1 MAAAVIFSAVSCA
14 KEDIS
19 SSIGGGEVEVTFT
32 ANLADMGTRAIGDGT
47 SANQVYLAVYETG
60 KTKPL
65 PVINP
70 KTPNLV
76 QGKKATISV
85 VLLRDKVYDL
95 VFWAQ
100 SNEATCYTPNWDG
113 RTLTVNYDDAV
124 AQDETRDAF
133 FLVKNGFKAGE
144 DDTTFELRRPF
155 AQLNVGLSADDV
167 ENIKKNGVNVY
178 TLQAAVTVK
187 DVFSTLKLTADS
199 VDEDGKQFIEAEDKT
214 AATFDMA
221 AKPTEALVVSGKEY
235 NYLSM
240 NYLLANQNVEVN
252 YTFYDGTTEYF
263 RNYHAVP
270 LKYNYRTNI
279 IGNILS
285 AEYDFNVIIVPGFN
299 EPDYKYDVT
308 PWDGKSVSEPAYDED
323 TKTYTVNNGAELAWL
338 AGVVNGTISR
348 AEADP
353 LQGVTIVLGAD
364 IDLANKHWTPIGYW
378 ETFDGVF
385 DGNGHAV
392 KNIKHH
398 GTEEDCY
405 VGLFGYLKNATIK
418 NLIVENVDIKLVG
431 NDSWAGGHIGAIAGR
446 ADGKVVLEN
455 ITIQGLVKI
464 EGDLSKAG
472 AGRIGAVIG
481 GNQGAQNLTLSNIE
495 VNVGEGSFVKGS
507 SSIGGVAGQ
516 LQGVATFENVVS
528 NINVSANEFAA
539 GGIIG
544 LAPNQCSFNKCT
556 STGNVSVLAPS
567 KDSNAYRVGG
577 IAGSW
582 GDNTTYPLSLVECAY
597 SGELSAVTTIHD
609 CAGFVGRGYA
619 QAVDAKVVVNGVE
632 YVYKGNGVYF
642 VEGVYLVTNIVALQ
656 ALLDGANGNVTIK
669 LGTNLVGDVTV
680 VQKPDTKIVIEG
692 DNHNYNGVIT
702 VDGKSGTFLTAGLT
716 INDVNFNGETI
727 SADACIRLGNGDNAT
742 RYTCNVTVNN
752 CTFDV
757 PGAVGVKS
765 YTGGD
770 KNLQILKST
779 ATDKAHSLLQAAGI
793 EPILIKDCKI
803 YSKNGMNFN
812 NSTNVTIDN
821 CEANVKGYAVRFGAG
836 STADNNAEAY
846 TITKS
851 SLKSAC
857 EDGDAVIILRGTA
870 AKATL
875 TLENTALEGDIQIAN
890 NAKDAK
896 VIIGGVSVISSAEA
910 LQSALANAK
919 AGDTLTLAPAII
931 EGTFKPVVE
940 NLIIKSAN
948 ENSKATIKGRVNID
962 GYGSGIKFENIKFDI
977 NDASKHKKTFSGE
990 PYQYPGIVVIY
1001 SAATTFEGCEFK
1013 CSLSQGVCGINGGQ
1027 HSDSSDK
1034 LTINNCSFAGDFYAI
1049 RARTL
1054 FSVTN
1059 SIFDIYTDAGI
1070 LAAVWTWGNGN
1081 SGANSVTFTGNTN
1094 VNENKVY
1101 SVQMTAGSHM
1111 YDYITINVQGNN
1123 NFMSLGD
1130 GVKTS
1135 KFNGTHTFADGSET
1149 F

>member
-1 MAAAVIFSAVSCA
+1 MAAAVIISAVSCA

-32 ANLADMGTRAIGDGT
+32 ANLADLGTRAIGDGT

-70 KTPNLV
+70 ETPNLV

-100 SNEATCYTPNWDG
+100 SNEADCYTPNWDG

-124 AQDETRDAF
+124 AQDENRDAF
-133 FLVKNGFKAGE
+133 FLVKNGFRAGHDE
-144 DDTTFELRRPF
+144 TVFELRRPF

-199 VDEDGKQFIEAEDKT
+199 VDEDGKQYIEVEADDKT
-214 AATFDMA
+214 EATFNMA
-221 AKPTEALVVSGKEY
+221 AKPSEALVVSGKEY

-252 YTFYDGTTEYF
+252 YTFSDGTTNYL

-308 PWDGKSVSEPAYDED
+308 PWDGKSVSKPAYDED

-378 ETFDGVF
+378 ETFNGVF

-405 VGLFGYLKNATIK
+405 VGLFGYTENATLK
-418 NLIVENVDIKLVG
+418 NLIIENVDLKLVA
-431 NDSWAGGHIGAIAGR
+431 NASWAGGHMGALVGNIEGNT
-446 ADGKVVLEN
+446 LIEN
-455 ITIQGLVKI
+455 ITVTGCVKI
-464 EGDLSKAG
+464 EGDLEKAG
-472 AGRIGAVIG
+472 ASRIGGVVG
-481 GNQGAQNLTLSNIE
+481 GNDCNATLKDIVVDAS
-495 VNVGEGSFVKGS
+495 EGSFVKGNS
-507 SSIGGVAGQ
+507 SVGGIAGQ
-516 LQGVATFENVVS
+516 LQGQISFENCSS
-528 NINVSANEFAA
+528 NINVSAQQFYA

-544 LAPNQCSFNKCT
+544 LTAEKTSFTNCSA
-556 STGNVSVLAPS
+556 SGNISVLAGRAGN
-567 KDSNAYRVGG
+567 DNDLYRVGA
-577 IAGSW
+577 IAGGW
-582 GDNTTYPLSLVECAY
+582 DEYVNPLVLTGCESNCVLT
-597 SGELSAVTTIHD
+597 GKSADGRTATAFD
-609 CAGFVGRGYA
+609 CAGFVGRGYSA
-619 QAVDAKVVVNGVE
+619 VVDAKVVVNGVE

-642 VEGVYLVTNIVALQ
+642 VDGVYLVTNIVALQ

-680 VQKPDTKIVIEG
+680 VQKPDVKITIDG
-692 DNHNYNGVIT
+692 NNHDYDGVIT
-702 VDGKSGTFLTAGLT
+702 VDGKSAAYDTAGLT
-716 INDVNFNGETI
+716 IKNVKFNGETI
-727 SADACIRLGNGDNAT
+727 SADACIRLGNGENAT
-742 RYTCNVTVNN
+742 RYTSNVTVDS

-770 KNLQILKST
+770 KYLTIQNST
-779 ATDKAHSLLQAAGI
+779 ATAKAHSLVQAKGI
-793 EPILIKDCKI
+793 VPILIQGCEI

-812 NSTNVTIDN
+812 NSTNVTIDD
-821 CEANVKGYAVRFGAG
+821 CVADVKGYAVRFGEG
-836 STADNNAEAY
+836 STANDAEEAY
-846 TITKS
+846 TIKNST
-851 SLKSAC
+851 LKSAC
-857 EDGDAVIILRGTA
+857 EDGDAVIVLRGTA
-870 AKATL
+870 NKATL
-875 TLENTALEGDIQIAN
+875 KLENTTLVGAIQIAN
-890 NAKDAK
+890 NTEDAK
-896 VIIGGVSVISSAEA
+896 VIIDGNSVITTVEGIDAAIKAGNTEVVLVGYFDYIVAKKGISYIGDNAVVGCINLNGADNVTIKNINFDMAKAKYGYDGNGTKKVYAYSNIITGDDKNKPNKGAHNLVIDGCTFSGTSTEGGAAISFTDQKRNSGFSGNITIKNCTFETVGTTYHIYSYYTGDSLNGHGNFVIENNTFKSKVKVGPIYLGKYASNVPVVLKGNTFEAVTSLDNAIFVQDHSSYGVSV
-910 LQSALANAK
+910 
-919 AGDTLTLAPAII
+919 
-931 EGTFKPVVE
+931 
-940 NLIIKSAN
+940 
-948 ENSKATIKGRVNID
+948 
-962 GYGSGIKFENIKFDI
+962 
-977 NDASKHKKTFSGE
+977 DAS
-990 PYQYPGIVVIY
+990 
-1001 SAATTFEGCEFK
+1001 
-1013 CSLSQGVCGINGGQ
+1013 
-1027 HSDSSDK
+1027 
-1034 LTINNCSFAGDFYAI
+1034 
-1049 RARTL
+1049 
-1054 FSVTN
+1054 
-1059 SIFDIYTDAGI
+1059 
-1070 LAAVWTWGNGN
+1070 
-1081 SGANSVTFTGNTN
+1081 GNT
-1094 VNENKVY
+1094 
-1101 SVQMTAGSHM
+1101 
-1111 YDYITINVQGNN
+1111 
-1123 NFMSLGD
+1123 
-1130 GVKTS
+1130 
-1135 KFNGTHTFADGSET
+1135 FAQ
-1149 F
+1149 

>member
-32 ANLADMGTRAIGDGT
+32 ANLADIGTRAIGDGT

-124 AQDETRDAF
+124 AQDENRDAF
-133 FLVKNGFKAGE
+133 FLVKNGFKAGKDE
-144 DDTTFELRRPF
+144 TTFELRRPF

-252 YTFYDGTTEYF
+252 YTFSDGTTNYL

-308 PWDGKSVSEPAYDED
+308 PWDGKSVLEPAYDED

-348 AEADP
+348 AKADP

-405 VGLFGYLKNATIK
+405 VGLFGYLNNATIK

-446 ADGKVVLEN
+446 ADGKVKLEN

-481 GNQGAQNLTLSNIE
+481 GNQDAHNLTLSN
-495 VNVGEGSFVKGS
+495 
-507 SSIGGVAGQ
+507 IGGVAGQ
-516 LQGVATFENVVS
+516 LQGVATFKNVVS

-597 SGELSAVTTIHD
+597 SGDLSAVTTIHD

-642 VEGVYLVTNIVALQ
+642 VEGVYLVTNIEALQ

-680 VQKPDTKIVIEG
+680 HQKPDVEITIDG
-692 DNHNYNGVIT
+692 NDHNYNGVIT
-702 VDGKSGTFLTAGLT
+702 VDGKSAAYDTAALT
-716 INDVNFNGETI
+716 IKNVNFNGEAI
-727 SADACIRLGNGDNAT
+727 SADACIRLGNGENAT
-742 RYTCNVTVNN
+742 RYTCNVIVNN

-770 KNLQILKST
+770 KNLIISNCT
-779 ATDKAHSLLQAAGI
+779 ANAKAHSLLQAAGI
-793 EPILIKDCKI
+793 EPIHIQKCKI

-821 CEANVKGYAVRFGAG
+821 CEADVKGYAVRFGAG
-836 STADNNAEAY
+836 SAADNNEETY
-846 TITKS
+846 TITNS

-875 TLENTALEGDIQIAN
+875 TLENTTLEGAIQIAN

-896 VIIGGVSVISSAEA
+896 VIINGNSVITTVEGIDAAIEAGNTEVVLVGYFDYIVAKSGITYKGNNAVVGCINLNGADNVTINNINFDAAKAKLGYDNNGAAKQYANIITGDKVNKPIKGAHNLVIDGCTFTGKFANGGAAIAFTDYKRTSGYSGNITIKNCTFETVGAYYHIYAHYTGDSTNGHGNFVIDNNVFKTEVHPQANTIYLGRYASNVPVVVKNNKFDVDNTLNDAIYVQDHSSYGVSV
-910 LQSALANAK
+910 
-919 AGDTLTLAPAII
+919 
-931 EGTFKPVVE
+931 
-940 NLIIKSAN
+940 
-948 ENSKATIKGRVNID
+948 
-962 GYGSGIKFENIKFDI
+962 
-977 NDASKHKKTFSGE
+977 DASD
-990 PYQYPGIVVIY
+990 
-1001 SAATTFEGCEFK
+1001 
-1013 CSLSQGVCGINGGQ
+1013 N
-1027 HSDSSDK
+1027 
-1034 LTINNCSFAGDFYAI
+1034 
-1049 RARTL
+1049 
-1054 FSVTN
+1054 
-1059 SIFDIYTDAGI
+1059 
-1070 LAAVWTWGNGN
+1070 
-1081 SGANSVTFTGNTN
+1081 
-1094 VNENKVY
+1094 
-1101 SVQMTAGSHM
+1101 
-1111 YDYITINVQGNN
+1111 
-1123 NFMSLGD
+1123 
-1130 GVKTS
+1130 
-1135 KFNGTHTFADGSET
+1135 TFAQ
-1149 F
+1149 